1 MENLPWHPHYDV
13 WALIISL
20 VIFFELSTKN
30 EIIKKEKR
38 RLWYSGLLILW
49 VFTDY
54 PIHDIGEKYLFSVH
68 SVEHLVLALVSPPL
82 LLMGMHK
89 DMKKLV
95 SVKPLIMVLKI
106 TSKPVVAFFLF
117 NFVMVGMH
125 WSSVVNL
132 MVTNTLFHFMIHSV
146 MLLVSLN
153 MWIPVIGFNDEIKPL
168 NSAARIGYLFLQS
181 LLPTIPASFLAFG
194 TEPLYSESI
203 FNISVIN
210 DQTLAGLILK
220 LGGGIILWI
229 SILVIWMK
237 WYQDE
242 KTFDDVVRNS
252 STD

>member
-95 SVKPLIMVLKI
+95 SVKPLVMVLKI

-125 WSSVVNL
+125 WSSVINL
-132 MVTNTLFHFMIHSV
+132 MVTNTFFHFMIHSV

-194 TEPLYSESI
+194 TEPLYSAYLNTESI
-203 FNISVIN
+203 FNISV
-210 DQTLAGLILK
+210 LSKSLFK
-220 LGGGIILWI
+220 
-229 SILVIWMK
+229 SID
-237 WYQDE
+237 DE
-242 KTFDDVVRNS
+242 YSFAKIVLTN
-252 STD
+252 

>member
-1 MENLPWHPHYDV
+1 MGTNHF
-13 WALIISL
+13 ISY
-20 VIFFELSTKN
+20 IFLNYRQKN

-194 TEPLYSESI
+194 TEPLYSAYLNTESI

>member
-194 TEPLYSESI
+194 TEPLYLSLIHISEP
-203 FNISVIN
+203 
-210 DQTLAGLILK
+210 T
-220 LGGGIILWI
+220 
-229 SILVIWMK
+229 
-237 WYQDE
+237 
-242 KTFDDVVRNS
+242 RPC
-252 STD
+252 

>member
-125 WSSVVNL
+125 WSFVVNL
-132 MVTNTLFHFMIHSV
+132 MVTNTIAHFFIHSI
-146 MLLVSLN
+146 MILVSLN
-153 MWIPVIGFNDEIKPL
+153 MWVPVIGFNDEIKPI
-168 NSAARIGYLFLQS
+168 NSAAKIGYLFLQS

-194 TEPLYSESI
+194 TEPLYSAYVMSDNI
-203 FNISVIN
+203 FSISVIN

-220 LGGGIILWI
+220 L
-229 SILVIWMK
+229 
-237 WYQDE
+237 
-242 KTFDDVVRNS
+242 
-252 STD
+252 

>member
-1 MENLPWHPHYDV
+1 
-13 WALIISL
+13 
-20 VIFFELSTKN
+20 
-30 EIIKKEKR
+30 
-38 RLWYSGLLILW
+38 
-49 VFTDY
+49 
-54 PIHDIGEKYLFSVH
+54 
-68 SVEHLVLALVSPPL
+68 
-82 LLMGMHK
+82 MGMHK

-194 TEPLYSESI
+194 TEPLYSAYLNTDSI

-210 DQTLAGLILK
+210 DQTLAGLFLK